1 MKTRTK
7 VLIAIAGLAAV
18 VVIVVFSVIQSRKGV
33 VKVQTARVQR
43 GAISAVVTASGEI
56 RPKNYVNIG
65 ADAFGKIVKLY
76 VKEGDRVQKG
86 QMLAQIENVQPH
98 SDVEANQAALA
109 ASKTD
114 YEAALANL
122 NACEADFERA
132 KADQEHGRLDWE
144 RAQVLYREQLIAK
157 QDYDTRKA
165 TFDSSNASLVSA
177 QTKVRQAKAQAESA
191 SKHVRQSVATLRHAS
206 DVLDKTEYRAPFSG
220 VITNLPVREGETV
233 VIGIQNTPGSTLM
246 TLADNSVITAEVKVD
261 ETDIVNVKLGQPAEI
276 TIDAFPRKK
285 FKGVVTEIGENA
297 ILRTSGLSTAQSTTG
312 SQEARD
318 FKVTVTLEDPPQNL
332 RPGLSATAKVTTA
345 TRDAALTVPIQALTI
360 RQRGELEPRHGG
372 KSSVEAASATQ
383 DRSKAKEEVQG
394 MFVIREKKAVFIP
407 INTGIAGTT
416 DIEILNGLKEGDEI
430 VTGSYKV
437 LRTLRNGASVKI
449 DNSIP
454 KHEGGNS

>member
-1 MKTRTK
+1 MKTRSR
-7 VLIAIAGLAAV
+7 VLVAIAGLAAV
-18 VVIVVFSVIQSRKGV
+18 ILIVVFSVIQSRKGV

-43 GAISAVVTASGEI
+43 AAISAVVSASGEI
-56 RPKNYVNIG
+56 RPKNYVNID
-65 ADAFGKIVKLY
+65 ANAFGKIIKLY
-76 VKEGDRVQKG
+76 VKEGDRVRRG
-86 QMLAQIENVQPH
+86 EMLAQIENVQPS

-109 ASKTD
+109 ASRTD
-114 YEAALANL
+114 YDAAVANL
-122 NACEADFERA
+122 HACEADFERA

-144 RAQVLYREQLIAK
+144 RAQGLYREQLIAK
-157 QDYDTRKA
+157 QDYDTKKA
-165 TFDSSNASLVSA
+165 AYDSANASLASA
-177 QTKVRQAKAQAESA
+177 ETKVRQAKAQAESA
-191 SKHVRQSVATLRHAS
+191 AKHVTQNVATLRHAA

-261 ETDIVNVKLGQPAEI
+261 ETDIVNVKVGQPAEV

-297 ILRTSGLSTAQSTTG
+297 ILRSSGLSTAQSTSG

-318 FKVTVTLEDPPQNL
+318 FKVTVTLEDPPEAL
-332 RPGLSATAKVTTA
+332 RPGLSATAKITTS
-345 TRDAALTVPIQALTI
+345 TRDAALVVPIQALTI
-360 RQRGELEPRHGG
+360 RQRGELETRRGG
-372 KSSVEAASATQ
+372 NSVEAASAAQ
-383 DRSKAKEEVQG
+383 SQSKAKEEVQG
-394 MFVIREKKAVFIP
+394 MFVIREKKAIFIP

-449 DNSIP
+449 DNSAP
-454 KHEGGNS
+454 KREGDNS

>member
-1 MKTRTK
+1 M
-7 VLIAIAGLAAV
+7 
-18 VVIVVFSVIQSRKGV
+18 
-33 VKVQTARVQR
+33 
-43 GAISAVVTASGEI
+43 
-56 RPKNYVNIG
+56 
-65 ADAFGKIVKLY
+65 
-76 VKEGDRVQKG
+76 
-86 QMLAQIENVQPH
+86 
-98 SDVEANQAALA
+98 
-109 ASKTD
+109 
-114 YEAALANL
+114 
-122 NACEADFERA
+122 
-132 KADQEHGRLDWE
+132 
-144 RAQVLYREQLIAK
+144 
-157 QDYDTRKA
+157 
-165 TFDSSNASLVSA
+165 
-177 QTKVRQAKAQAESA
+177 
-191 SKHVRQSVATLRHAS
+191 
-206 DVLDKTEYRAPFSG
+206 
-220 VITNLPVREGETV
+220 TV
-233 VIGIQNTPGSTLM
+233 
-246 TLADNSVITAEVKVD
+246 ADNSVITAEVKVD

-345 TRDAALTVPIQALTI
+345 IRDAALTVLIQALTI

-372 KSSVEAASATQ
+372 KSSVEAASAQ

-394 MFVIREKKAVFIP
+394 MFVIREKKAVLIP